1 MKVLSR
7 LLSVSGFG
15 LVLVLFFLLPFLS
28 VSCEV
33 PDVNGS
39 VQVNYTGTHLV
50 TGGEPEVVTTGPLSP
65 AGGESDSRGQEGLNP
80 DVRGLATVLVALA
93 AAGVVVGLAPAAV
106 ARIGSTV
113 LAGATLVVTVVTLVV
128 AQANLKSVLLPQ
140 LRGVAE
146 SSAPA
151 GSEPPDLESGVDEA
165 LEVRIGFWLV
175 VAVLVAVLLL
185 NAGAAVLSRRA
196 REPSP
201 TLGT

>member
-1 MKVLSR
+1 MLPR

-33 PDVNGS
+33 QSVNGS
-39 VQVNYTGTHLV
+39 ARLDYTGTHLV
-50 TGGEPEVVTTGPLSP
+50 TGDRPELVTTGQLRPP
-65 AGGESDSRGQEGLNP
+65 DDESGSRSEEDLVPG
-80 DVRGLATVLVALA
+80 VRGLATVLVALA
-93 AAGVVVGLAPAAV
+93 AAGVVMGLVPRAV
-106 ARIGSTV
+106 ARFGSAA
-113 LAGATLVVTVVTLVV
+113 LAGATLVVAVVTLVV
-128 AQANLKSVLLPQ
+128 AQANLKSVLLTELQ
-140 LRGVAE
+140 EVVE

-151 GSEPPDLESGVDEA
+151 GSARPDLESGVDKA
-165 LEVRIGFWLV
+165 LEVGIGFWLV

-201 TLGT
+201 TLEP